1 MNFTLKSCL
10 SIFRQQIL
18 CLKRNRNKVRSET
31 ASAGKNTTQHHVE
44 QNRQDSCLQLRRRRA
59 CFAFSVSLT
68 HREHRCIHYLHINT
82 ILTMWYLFRCHNRQN
97 NGLEPVPG
105 TSLPRFRREISL
117 VEAAGFCPW
126 SNLEPL
132 DLYNVLRPTALG
144 LTLLLSFFYLNIY
157 LFDPGGN
164 NDLFSLNR

>member
-44 QNRQDSCLQLRRRRA
+44 QNRQDSCLQLRRGRA

-97 NGLEPVPG
+97 NGLEPEPG

-117 VEAAGFCPW
+117 VEAAGFCPR